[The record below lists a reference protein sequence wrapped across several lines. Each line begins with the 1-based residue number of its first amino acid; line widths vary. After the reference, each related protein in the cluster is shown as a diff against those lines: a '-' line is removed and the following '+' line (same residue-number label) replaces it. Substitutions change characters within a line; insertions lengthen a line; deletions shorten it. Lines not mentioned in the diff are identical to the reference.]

1 MLIVPAAVFLL
12 NVKGFPVLPKHHQ
25 NLIHRY
31 MRLRP
36 LPYILLTD
44 TTATAITNSS
54 NSPESSSKNR
64 RLDSSSYSSYMRY
77 LQKLQPPLAPVEIF
91 GAGYQDWLQAPLQ
104 PLTDNL
110 ESTTYEVFERDPVK
124 YDQYE
129 KAIRLAL
136 KERDSDST
144 MYNLST

>member
-1 MLIVPAAVFLL
+1 
-12 NVKGFPVLPKHHQ
+12 
-25 NLIHRY
+25 
-31 MRLRP
+31 
-36 LPYILLTD
+36 
-44 TTATAITNSS
+44 
-54 NSPESSSKNR
+54 
-64 RLDSSSYSSYMRY
+64 MRY